1 MDKTLESLSEQNKII
16 FENMKNRDGYIFKDT
31 EPFQSVLLGLE
42 QIKGHTGRERP
53 KLIRSTDSGKTSQ
66 MIEALAYSLAEACLT
81 EKSLTIVLVP
91 EFKDITK
98 FPLRD
103 LYSDALRF
111 IDGDLRLDLG
121 LDTYFGLSNK
131 STIVFTT
138 YKHMTEIETINHCNF
153 FILTEAENL
162 TERLYNKVLKT
173 SEKESFLMLMVNS
186 HHVSEDS
193 FIKTIL

>member
-16 FENMKNRDGYIFKDT
+16 FESMKNRDGYIFKDT

-42 QIKGHTGRERP
+42 RIKGHTGRERP
-53 KLIRSTDSGKTSQ
+53 KLIRTNDSGKTSQ

-91 EFKDITK
+91 EFNDITK

-111 IDGDLRLDLG
+111 IDGDLRLELG

-138 YKHMTEIETINHCNF
+138 YKHMAEIETINHCNF

-186 HHVSEDS
+186 HNVNEDS